1 MKSLRI
7 FLLASLFL
15 VFFGMD
21 NVEASSGVQIDVDV
35 TSIERDPGFSANFSV
50 LVKNTGDENDTIHF
64 SIRDDDLDWGSV
76 YPESVD
82 LGVNETETVTVTVA
96 LPEYDLNNL
105 SSSERNALEGNQYEI
120 RIKAKCES
128 DLSVSV
134 TEDLTTEIGDVYG
147 ASLTVIGSD
156 TVVTYPSTEDSA
168 NDRREKFTLKLIN
181 LGNRND
187 NINVD
192 TITTTYPDEW
202 TVSIFTSA
210 SCSGS
215 FTGSIGAGESK
226 YLYLCVTPDQDSDIG
241 NYTILTEASA
251 NDGDE
256 EAVQASVTVDVRD
269 PTRDLALTPIDTV
282 QEIYPEHDGT
292 SEQNSVN
299 FKVKLENTGSH
310 KDTYIPEVES
320 TLDDD
325 WSVTFWLDSG
335 KTEVWSS
342 SGVEIE
348 AGELDDLWVFVEVAD
363 EADAGNYTIQISIRD
378 EEDAPNAREEI
389 SLIVIVRDPIRN
401 LALTP
406 IDTIKEIYPEY
417 HGSSTQNSVKFK
429 VKLENTGSHK
439 DTYIPEVEST
449 LDDDWSVTF
458 WLDSG
463 KTQAW
468 SSSGV
473 EIEAGELDDLWVF
486 VSVDDEAEVG
496 NETIQI
502 AVHNEEDNPD
512 AREEVSLTVVIQ
524 RPELTV
530 SQSNIQ
536 LEIEG
541 VVGNASQVQDGD
553 TIVILVDVENRG
565 NADADNVNVEIY
577 YYPKKAPIT
586 QQEIDELWMAG
597 FDFDEDKNT
606 FVYFLYDKT
615 TNIKSQNQKSIVSD
629 DWLIKGGEWYVEVR
643 VDYDEDD
650 DSGQI
655 LEPNENDNDA
665 RYSELLRVKPD
676 LVIDSMRIDSKYA
689 GNPASSV
696 PNVDDIVTFTVTVTN
711 VGAAD
716 VDNGRLY
723 ITADTS
729 TENVR
734 LKDRTNQEYVEFDL
748 DAGETEEVRFR
759 WKAQL
764 EEWTAFI
771 AEVNPVCDGVDI
783 PDFTCE
789 SEGDGFSTETGRM
802 FDEVGRYANNEYPR
816 SGVFEQ
822 DGEDVRFEVLP
833 DFIIKKVIMD
843 PTSFQVGQSVEIT
856 VTVENIGNA
865 DWGVGTDILLVVFE
879 DGTGEEYDAQVME
892 SISKSGTTEVRFDWE
907 VPRQGNLVLTF
918 TIDAGSGN
926 LEIQQCNGCDP
937 ANSGDGTDNDEYSE
951 TITVGPSGNVLPSE
965 GKVCTDDG
973 EIENADDGCNQC
985 ICKDGEW
992 ICTTVDCNPD
1002 DSGVSVPS
1010 ISLISSIA
1018 AIGIIALRRRY

>member
-310 KDTYIPEVES
+310 KDTYIPELES
-320 TLDDD
+320 NLDDG

-335 KTEVWSS
+335 KNEVWSS

-348 AGELDDLWVFVEVAD
+348 AGGLDNLWVFVEVAD
-363 EADAGNYTIQISIRD
+363 EADAGNYTIQLSIRD
-378 EEDAPNAREEI
+378 EEDDPNAREDI
-389 SLIVIVRDPIRN
+389 SLIVVVRDPIRD
-401 LALTP
+401 LVLTP
-406 IDTIKEIYPEY
+406 IDTIREIYPEY
-417 HGSSTQNSVKFK
+417 GASSSQNSVKFK
-429 VKLENTGSHK
+429 FKLENTGSHK
-439 DTYIPEVEST
+439 DTYIPEVAST
-449 LDDDWSVTF
+449 LDSGWSVSF
-458 WLDSG
+458 WQDSS
-463 KTQAW
+463 KTQSW
-468 SSSGV
+468 PTSGV
-473 EIEAGELDDLWVF
+473 EIEAGELDDLWIF
-486 VSVDDEAEVG
+486 VEVDDEADEG
-496 NETIQI
+496 NYTVQFS
-502 AVHNEEDNPD
+502 VYDEDENPD
-512 AREEVSLTVVIQ
+512 ARKDGDVTVTIIRPEIVVKQSNIRIETDGVFGNATTVKEEDTVVIY
-524 RPELTV
+524 V
-530 SQSNIQ
+530 D
-536 LEIEG
+536 IENMG
-541 VVGNASQVQDGD
+541 
-553 TIVILVDVENRG
+553 T
-565 NADADNVNVEIY
+565 ADADDVRVEVF
-577 YYPKKAPIT
+577 YYPKKSPET
-586 QQEIDELWMAG
+586 QNEIDNLLIAG
-597 FDFDEDKNT
+597 FEFDEGKDMYINL
-606 FVYFLYDKT
+606 LYDKT
-615 TNIKSQNQKSIVSD
+615 TNIKSKDMKSIVSD
-629 DWLIKGGEWYVEVR
+629 DWLIEGGEWYVEVR
-643 VDYDEDD
+643 ADYDEDND
-650 DSGQI
+650 NGEI
-655 LEPNENDNDA
+655 LEPNENNNDA

-676 LVIDSMRIDSKYA
+676 LQIDTMRVDSKYS
-689 GNPASSV
+689 GSSAQT
-696 PNVDDIVTFTVTVTN
+696 PNIDDIVTFTVTVSN
-711 VGAAD
+711 KGASD
-716 VDNGRLY
+716 VKGARLY
-723 ITADTS
+723 ITADS
-729 TENVR
+729 SEGNEI
-734 LKDRTNQEYVEFDL
+734 LKDRTNRDYVEFDV
-748 DAGETEEVRFR
+748 DAGETTDVRLR
-759 WKAQL
+759 WKAVE
-764 EEWTAFI
+764 EEWTTFR
-771 AEVNPVCDGVDI
+771 AEVNPVCDDVDI
-783 PDFTCE
+783 DSWTCE
-789 SEGDGFSTETGRM
+789 SEGDGFAIETNRM
-802 FDEVGRYANNEYPR
+802 FDELGRYADNEYPL

-822 DGEDVRFEVLP
+822 NGAEVRFEVLP
-833 DFIIKKVIMD
+833 DFIIKKID
-843 PTSFQVGQSVEIT
+843 FYPTNFQVGQSVEIT
-856 VTVENIGNA
+856 VTIENIGNS
-865 DWGVGTDILLVVFE
+865 DWYISMMPMGVIFK
-879 DGTGEEYDAQVME
+879 DGTGAVLISQVGE
-892 SISKSGTTEVRFDWE
+892 SINKGDTTEVVMVWE

-926 LEIQQCNGCDP
+926 FEIQQCNNCDP
-937 ANSGDGTDNDEYSE
+937 ANSGHGTDNDEYSE
-951 TITVGPSGNVLPSE
+951 TITVGSSGLVLPSE
-965 GKVCTDDG
+965 GKECTNNG
-973 EIENADDGCNQC
+973 EIQNADDGCNQC
-985 ICKDGEW
+985 ICNEGEW
-992 ICTTVDCNPD
+992 ICTE
-1002 DSGVSVPS
+1002 VSCKIPEEEGIPS
-1010 ISLISSIA
+1010 ISLLTSLIS
-1018 AIGIIALRRRY
+1018 IGLVTIFRRK